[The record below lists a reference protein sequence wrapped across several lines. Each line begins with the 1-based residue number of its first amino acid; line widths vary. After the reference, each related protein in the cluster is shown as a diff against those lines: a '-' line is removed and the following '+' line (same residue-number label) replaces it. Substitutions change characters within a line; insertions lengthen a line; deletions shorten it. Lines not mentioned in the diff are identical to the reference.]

1 MAQINFRIKIYPYNQ
16 RAVSFRGIYV
26 EKDPNTGVYEVTQ
39 LGMRSVIRQYLRS
52 LYKDLYKKTK
62 FTFVYSKAKEILY
75 VYYSNLTH
83 NEEINLLDALK
94 DLVKRDIS
102 YDFQGQKIRIFKEKA
117 EILPIQDRRKK
128 GSGKNSPAPNPT
140 PNPTPTPTPAPTQMP
155 NTGQNYTEGAA
166 ILSEK
171 KFELYYGKKWRDEVD
186 WSDEM
191 DTMFERAIS
200 DEELS
205 DLRGDIIIEIDD
217 FLVNLKMTNFYFI
230 NKYKD
235 LSKDDLKK
243 LFTALGIVFQEF
255 GDESIRNEMFAVND
269 IIAYRDGG
277 MSAIQ
282 N

>member
-1 MAQINFRIKIYPYNQ
+1 MEQIKFRIKIYPYNQ
-16 RAVSFRGIYV
+16 RAVSFSGIYV
-26 EKDPNTGVYEVTQ
+26 EKDSNTGVYEVTQ

-62 FTFVYSKAKEILY
+62 FTFVYSTPKKTLY
-75 VYYSNLTH
+75 VYYSNLNH
-83 NEEINLLDALK
+83 NEAINLQDALK

-102 YDFQGQKIRIFKEKA
+102 YDFQGQKIRIFKDKA
-117 EILPIQDRRKK
+117 EILPIEDRRKR
-128 GSGKNSPAPNPT
+128 GSGKSTPA
-140 PNPTPTPTPAPTQMP
+140 PTPTPTPKSTPTQMP

-166 ILSEK
+166 ILSQQ
-171 KFELYYGKKWRDEVD
+171 KFELYYGKSWRDDVD

-205 DLRGDIIIEIDD
+205 ELQNDIIIEVDE

-243 LFTALGIVFQEF
+243 LFSGLGIILQEF

-269 IIAYRDGG
+269 VIAYRDGG